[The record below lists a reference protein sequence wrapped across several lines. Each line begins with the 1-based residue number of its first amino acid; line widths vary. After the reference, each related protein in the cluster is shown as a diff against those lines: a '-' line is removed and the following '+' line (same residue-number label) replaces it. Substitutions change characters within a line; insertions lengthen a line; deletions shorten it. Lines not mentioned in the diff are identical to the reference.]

1 MSYSPQWE
9 ESKRQAKEYP
19 MEQLLQHLNIKF
31 NQYGQ
36 VYCPFHLD
44 DNASASIGK
53 SNMLKCFSSGCTAS
67 RPMDTISV
75 YQQVTGADLRTAV
88 NSINVLQNVH
98 IVPTKNIQVAKQK
111 KDSTSNPIENYRKF
125 LAYFKP
131 LYTLKKTD
139 LEIVFNFFRSRRL
152 EEALPILEKHKIQ
165 VGLDGYKNI
174 CFNFTKAKFG
184 IVRGQNKFNMGSPTP
199 IALRVNNWPIWFIT
213 EGLTDALTACVLGFN
228 AMCLNSTSN
237 TDMLIELIKK
247 DPKGLNRRY
256 IICTDADNSGRAAA
270 DKLEG
275 FFKSN
280 NYNYTTSKLL
290 EINKVKDLNEL
301 YCLGEDIYDNPTRDY
316 KKLRKGIDKGK
327 DSTYTFGNSNWIE
340 TTSELTSYLG
350 YKSYIPQLRDY
361 SGEINC
367 YKITP

>member
-1 MSYSPQWE
+1 MSYSDQWE
-9 ESKRQAKEYP
+9 QSKRQAKDYP

-36 VYCPFHLD
+36 VYCPFHAD
-44 DNASASIGK
+44 DNASASIGR
-53 SNMLKCFSSGCTAS
+53 SNMLKCFSGGCTAS

-88 NSINVLQNVH
+88 NSINALQNVH

-111 KDSTSNPIENYRKF
+111 KDSTSNPVENYRKF
-125 LAYFKP
+125 LGYFKP
-131 LYTLKKTD
+131 LHILKKAD
-139 LEIVFNFFRSRRL
+139 IEIIFNFLGSRRL
-152 EEALPILEKHKIQ
+152 EESLPILEKHKIQ
-165 VGLDGYKNI
+165 IGLDSYKNI

-199 IALRVNNWPIWFIT
+199 IALKTNNWPIWFIT

-247 DPKGLNRRY
+247 DPKAASRNY
-256 IICTDADNSGRAAA
+256 IICTDADTSGRAAA
-270 DKLEG
+270 SKLED

-280 NYNYTTSKLL
+280 NYNYTVSKLL
-290 EINKVKDLNEL
+290 EINKVKDLSEL
-301 YCLGEDIYDNPTRDY
+301 FCTGEDLHDNCTRDY
-316 KKLRKGIDKGK
+316 RKLREEIDKGRN
-327 DSTYTFGNSNWIE
+327 SAYTFGNSSWIE
-340 TTSELTSYLG
+340 TTHELTSYLG
-350 YKSYIPQLRDY
+350 YKSYVPQLNDY
-361 SGEINC
+361 CGEINC
-367 YKITP
+367 CKITP